1 VLDEATSNVD
11 NATDNL
17 IQSTIRTAFK
27 DCTVLTIAHR
37 LHTIIDSDRIMVLDA
52 GQLMEFD
59 SPDNLLKNPNSLFSK
74 LVAETTKG
82 STGVVQRTSSVAPLI
97 EGVAEIR
104 SAP

>member
-1 VLDEATSNVD
+1 MSCCGLQVLVLDEATSNVD

-59 SPDNLLKNPNSLFSK
+59 SPDNLLKVGPVLLASTRVVSL
-74 LVAETTKG
+74 LVT
-82 STGVVQRTSSVAPLI
+82 STNCPGAQF
-97 EGVAEIR
+97 
-104 SAP
+104 